1 VTRGHLHPQPTS
13 DIRWLHLPA
22 SFVLR
27 PSAEFFC
34 SLACPAARQCV
45 HLCAWERVSEWVAGL
60 FACECVCVSVEGHV
74 QVRPSFQDRLCLLL
88 ICAFSWCTSAAAA
101 FSLSL
106 GLPFDFTFHIE
117 ALKMHMPWLL
127 HIRHVFRSHLIFM
140 KNRARSSN
148 KPVSQQTSKQT
159 ELEKT
164 PLNPYSWLHTSQG
177 LLRPCASS
185 GCGSQTVSLIT
196 QHSLD
201 FISFASESARK
212 KQEASSNNYHLTQ
225 DQGQSV
231 QLHWPTSSIGWK
243 ICTITFTNSI

>member
-1 VTRGHLHPQPTS
+1 VRECWRPCSSTS
-13 DIRWLHLPA
+13 
-22 SFVLR
+22 
-27 PSAEFFC
+27 FF
-34 SLACPAARQCV
+34 PGQT
-45 HLCAWERVSEWVAGL
+45 L
-60 FACECVCVSVEGHV
+60 FAFDLRFFVVHF
-74 QVRPSFQDRLCLLL
+74 RRRRL
-88 ICAFSWCTSAAAA
+88 

-117 ALKMHMPWLL
+117 ALKMRMPWLL
-127 HIRHVFRSHLIFM
+127 HIRHVFRSHLVFM

-212 KQEASSNNYHLTQ
+212 KQEANSNNYHLIQ